1 MLNYSRTFFTGKKAF
16 EFIEFLESK
25 KATEIHLSIYD
36 NGFGKKVYRVEWNL
50 EDIRELKSINL
61 HDQTKNPKHYK
72 KTRLHLLQN
81 VILYNHKE
89 TNHSLSIQEVNEN
102 EKVQDY

>member
-61 HDQTKNPKHYK
+61 HDQTKNPK
-72 KTRLHLLQN
+72 TLQ
-81 VILYNHKE
+81 
-89 TNHSLSIQEVNEN
+89 
-102 EKVQDY
+102 EKPVYICFDL

>member
-61 HDQTKNPKHYK
+61 HDQTKNPK
-72 KTRLHLLQN
+72 TLQ
-81 VILYNHKE
+81 
-89 TNHSLSIQEVNEN
+89 
-102 EKVQDY
+102 EKPVYICFNL

>member
-61 HDQTKNPKHYK
+61 HDQTKIPK
-72 KTRLHLLQN
+72 TLQKIPVYICFN
-81 VILYNHKE
+81 L
-89 TNHSLSIQEVNEN
+89 
-102 EKVQDY
+102 

>member
-16 EFIEFLESK
+16 EFIEFFESK

-36 NGFGKKVYRVEWNL
+36 NGFCKKVYRVEWNL

-61 HDQTKNPKHYK
+61 HDQTKNPK
-72 KTRLHLLQN
+72 TLQ
-81 VILYNHKE
+81 
-89 TNHSLSIQEVNEN
+89 
-102 EKVQDY
+102 EKPVYICFKM